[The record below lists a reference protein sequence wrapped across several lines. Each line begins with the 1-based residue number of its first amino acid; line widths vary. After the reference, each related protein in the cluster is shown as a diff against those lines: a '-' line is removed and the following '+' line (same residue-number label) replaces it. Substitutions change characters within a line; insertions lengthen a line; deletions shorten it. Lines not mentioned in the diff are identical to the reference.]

1 VNTQSGDLSQ
11 AYTGK
16 ILIVDDE
23 REICAMV
30 AEILRDEGHK
40 VSLAHDGQ
48 TALKMLSREM
58 PEVCL
63 LDVWLPDIDG
73 LSVLE
78 KIRSQGLDVSVVMLS
93 GHANIETAIKSTR
106 LGAVDF
112 LEKPLSLE
120 KLLMSVENAL
130 RIRSLRTENANLRMR
145 MEKRYRLIGESK
157 SMIQVR
163 ETIDVVAGKNS
174 TVLITGENG
183 TGKENVARQIHECS
197 QRSRK
202 PFVAINCAAI
212 PEELIES
219 ELFGFEKGSFTGAM
233 QSKRGK
239 FELANSGTIFLDEI
253 GDMSLKVQ
261 SKVLRVLQE
270 QRFER
275 LGGDESLDV
284 DVRVIAATN
293 KNLED
298 AIRKGEFREDLFYRL
313 NVIPIQLPPLRD
325 RGNDIIALAQY
336 YLALFSSEEGAVVK
350 KFTPAAEKCLLTYN
364 WPGNIRELKNIMERL
379 SIMVPGEVIDEQHLP
394 EGVTGKR
401 TAVSGEF
408 SSVSRIDDFRSARAE
423 FEKLFILQKLKEFEF
438 NITRTADK
446 IGLER
451 SHLYRKL
458 KTYGIES
465 VVDKRTETG
474 EFQ

>member
-1 VNTQSGDLSQ
+1 MNTQGCDQLQ
-11 AYTGK
+11 GYTGK
-16 ILIVDDE
+16 ILIIDDE
-23 REICAMV
+23 REICATI
-30 AEILRDEGHK
+30 ADILRDEGHK
-40 VSLAHDGQ
+40 VSVAYDGQ
-48 TALKMLSREM
+48 SGLRLLSREM

-73 LSVLE
+73 LVVLE
-78 KIRSQGLDVSVVMLS
+78 KIRAQGSDVSVVMLS
-93 GHANIETAIKSTR
+93 GHANIETAVKSTR

-112 LEKPLSLE
+112 LEKPLSLD

-130 RIRSLRTENANLRMR
+130 RIRSLKTENANLRMR

-157 SMIQVR
+157 VMLQVR
-163 ETIDVVAGKNS
+163 ETIVVVAGKNT

-183 TGKENVARQIHECS
+183 TGKENVARQIHE
-197 QRSRK
+197 RSLRARK

-212 PEELIES
+212 PEDLIES
-219 ELFGFEKGSFTGAM
+219 ELFGFEKGSFTGAF

-239 FELANSGTIFLDEI
+239 FEQANGGTIFLDEI

-275 LGGDESLDV
+275 LGGDDSLDV

-293 KNLED
+293 KNLQE

-313 NVIPIQLPPLRD
+313 NVIPIELPPLRE
-325 RGNDIIALAQY
+325 RGADILALANY
-336 YLALFSSEEGAVVK
+336 YISFYSAEEGVASK
-350 KFTPAAEKCLLTYN
+350 RFSPAAERCLLSYN

-379 SIMVPGEVIDEQHLP
+379 SIMVRDELIEEHHLP
-394 EGVTGKR
+394 E
-401 TAVSGEF
+401 ALSGRAAGGLRVYSAASDIEN
-408 SSVSRIDDFRSARAE
+408 FRDARAE
-423 FEKLFILQKLKEFEF
+423 FERLFILQKLKDNEF
-438 NITRTADK
+438 NISRTAER

-458 KTYGIES
+458 KTYGIETD
-465 VVDKRTETG
+465 VDRRQDGGDET
-474 EFQ
+474 

>member
-1 VNTQSGDLSQ
+1 MSTQGNENNQ
-11 AYTGK
+11 VYTGK
-16 ILIVDDE
+16 VLIIDDE
-23 REICAMV
+23 REICRMIGD
-30 AEILRDEGHK
+30 ILRDEGHR
-40 VSLAHDGQ
+40 VCVAHDGQ
-48 TALKMLSREM
+48 SGLKMLSREM
-58 PEVCL
+58 PDVCL

-73 LSVLE
+73 LAVLE
-78 KIRSQGLDVSVVMLS
+78 KIKAQGSDVSVVMLS
-93 GHANIETAIKSTR
+93 GHANIETAVKSTR

-130 RIRSLRTENANLRMR
+130 RIRSLKTENANLRTR

-157 SMIQVR
+157 AMLQIR
-163 ETIDVVAGKNS
+163 NTIDVVSGKNT

-183 TGKENVARQIHECS
+183 TGKENVARQIHEHS
-197 QRSRK
+197 PRSRR

-219 ELFGFEKGSFTGAM
+219 ELFGFEKGSFTGAF

-239 FELANSGTIFLDEI
+239 FEQANGGTIFLDEI

-261 SKVLRVLQE
+261 SKLLRVLQE

-275 LGGDESLDV
+275 LGGDDSLDV

-293 KNLED
+293 KNLQD

-313 NVIPIQLPPLRD
+313 NVIPIELPPLRE
-325 RGNDIIALAQY
+325 RGSDIIALANY
-336 YLALFSSEEGAVVK
+336 YITLFSAEDGVVGK
-350 KFTPAAEKCLLTYN
+350 RFSPAAERCLMSYS

-379 SIMVPGEVIDEQHLP
+379 SIMVRDEVIEEHHLP
-394 EGVTGKR
+394 EGLAR
-401 TAVSGEF
+401 REPSELQIF
-408 SSVSRIDDFRSARAE
+408 SNASQLENFRDARAE
-423 FEKLFILQKLKEFEF
+423 FERYFILQKLKDNEF
-438 NITRTADK
+438 NISRTAER

-458 KTYGIES
+458 KIYGIEADS
-465 VVDKRTETG
+465 DRRAEGG
-474 EFQ
+474 E

>member
-1 VNTQSGDLSQ
+1 MNNSASDLASSI
-11 AYTGK
+11 TGK
-16 ILIVDDE
+16 ILIIDDE
-23 REICAMV
+23 REICKAV
-30 AEILRDEGHK
+30 SDILRDEGHR
-40 VSLAHDGQ
+40 VIVAHDAQSG
-48 TALKMLSREM
+48 LKLIGKEM

-63 LDVWLPDIDG
+63 LDVWLPDQDG
-73 LSVLE
+73 LVVLE
-78 KIRSQGLDVSVVMLS
+78 KIRSLGSDVCVVMIS
-93 GHANIETAIKSTR
+93 GHANIETAVKATR

-120 KLLMSVENAL
+120 KLVMSVENAM
-130 RIRSLRTENANLRMR
+130 RIRSLRAENANLRMR

-157 SMIQVR
+157 AMLQVR
-163 ETIDVVAGKNS
+163 DTIDVVAGKNS
-174 TVLITGENG
+174 IVLITGENG
-183 TGKENVARQIHECS
+183 TGKENVARLIHERGL
-197 QRSRK
+197 RSRK

-239 FELANSGTIFLDEI
+239 FEQAHTGTLFLDEI

-275 LGGDESLDV
+275 IGSDETLDV

-293 KNLED
+293 KNLEE
-298 AIRKGEFREDLFYRL
+298 AIKRGEFREDLFYRL
-313 NVIPIQLPPLRD
+313 NVIPIQLPPLRE
-325 RGNDIIALAQY
+325 RGEDILSLANH
-336 YLALFSSEEGAVVK
+336 YLTAFSSEEGMNSK
-350 KFTPAAEKCLLTYN
+350 RFSSSAERALMSYY

-379 SIMVPGEVIDEQHLP
+379 SIMIRDDLIEEIHLP
-394 EGVTGKR
+394 AEIGGHRRNVDN
-401 TAVSGEF
+401 EL
-408 SSVSRIDDFRSARAE
+408 SALMHTDKIRDAKAD
-423 FEKLFILQKLKEFEF
+423 FEKLFILQKLKQNEF
-438 NITRTADK
+438 NVSRTAES

-458 KTYGIES
+458 KAYGI
-465 VVDKRTETG
+465 DTEGDRKAEAG
-474 EFQ
+474 EEL